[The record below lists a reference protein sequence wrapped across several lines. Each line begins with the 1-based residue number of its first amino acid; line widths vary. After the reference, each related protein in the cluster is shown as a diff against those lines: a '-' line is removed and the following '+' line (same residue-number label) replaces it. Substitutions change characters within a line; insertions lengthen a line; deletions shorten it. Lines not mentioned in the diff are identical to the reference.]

1 MTTTITRES
10 ESIDWTIMGPI
21 YKDQYEA
28 LQKLVKEL
36 RELITKLSKENNQ

>member
-10 ESIDWTIMGPI
+10 ECIDWSIMGPI

-28 LQKLVKEL
+28 LQKLVEEL

>member
-1 MTTTITRES
+1 
-10 ESIDWTIMGPI
+10 MGPI

-28 LQKLVKEL
+28 LQKLVEEL